1 MSNKSDLEE
10 EKLRIRDYI
19 RKLSHIRRKQAA
31 LFAKIDEILAE
42 ERKKEIRGRINK

>member
-10 EKLRIRDYI
+10 EKLRIRDYV
-19 RKLSHIRRKQAA
+19 RKLSHIRRKQAE

-42 ERKKEIRGRINK
+42 ERKRELRDKINK